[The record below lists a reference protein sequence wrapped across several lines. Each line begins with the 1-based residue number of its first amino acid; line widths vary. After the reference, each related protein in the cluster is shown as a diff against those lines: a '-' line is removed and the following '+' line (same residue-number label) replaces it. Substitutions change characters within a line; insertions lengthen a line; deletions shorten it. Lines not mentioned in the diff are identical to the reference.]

1 MQNPSAEFFQMFG
14 VQAVPPLPA
23 PHCAKKGPFVKLA
36 GDKKRAHG
44 GVFYKK
50 DKQQQQTGAVLALG
64 ELPYAPKQDAWSKPI
79 AKIIIII
86 TLPIIVSLLVTSWW

>member
-1 MQNPSAEFFQMFG
+1 MFG

-36 GDKKRAHG
+36 EDKKRAHG

-50 DKQQQQTGAVLALG
+50 DKQQQTGAVLALG
-64 ELPYAPKQDAWSKPI
+64 ELPYTPKQDAWSKPI
-79 AKIIIII
+79 AKIIII
-86 TLPIIVSLLVTSWW
+86 TLTIIV